1 MSVPVIAQP
10 AIGAPE
16 PSISRSAT
24 SPWLSWAGLVASA
37 GISSGIYWD
46 ISWHETIGRDT
57 FWTPAHL
64 LTQFGAVLAGLV
76 AAWVIFGTTLR
87 GAAEARQTSVNVLG
101 FRGPLGAFILAWGAA
116 AMLTSAPFDN
126 WWHDAYGLDVKI
138 ISPPHMLL
146 ALGIF
151 GINWGAA
158 FVAAAEMNRAQG
170 AERKM
175 LQYVLLCA
183 GGFILIQMMILELEQ
198 TGRVWQH
205 SAAPYV
211 ALSIVVLF
219 VLETMARVSQ
229 HRWARTIVAGTYT
242 VFGLLMLWILPLF
255 PAQPKLGPV
264 YQNITHMVP
273 LPFPILLVVPAF
285 VLDLIWPKLREPER
299 WNKGL
304 RAAVAGAALV
314 LQWPLILLNLV
325 FSKQKKVAWDKWL
338 QAAAGGVIFLP
349 ILIAVQWPF
358 ATFMMS
364 PAANNWFFANNNFP
378 YFAHPDW
385 PEVRHVFVNWETTAQ
400 FWTLCTVAFAL
411 SVVSMRTGIAL
422 GSWLSRVR
430 R

>member
-1 MSVPVIAQP
+1 MNVRAIAQP
-10 AIGAPE
+10 AMGAPE
-16 PSISRSAT
+16 ASISRSAT
-24 SPWLSWAGLVASA
+24 TPWLSWAGLAASA
-37 GISSGIYWD
+37 CISSGIYWD

-64 LTQFGAVLAGLV
+64 LTQFGAILAGLV
-76 AAWVIFGTTLR
+76 ASWVIFGTTLR
-87 GAAEARQTSVNVLG
+87 GSTEARQASVNVLG
-101 FRGPLGAFILAWGAA
+101 FRAPLGAFILAWGAV

-170 AERKM
+170 AERKV

-219 VLETMARVSQ
+219 ILETMARVSK

-285 VLDLIWPKLREPER
+285 VLDLIWPRLQ
-299 WNKGL
+299 
-304 RAAVAGAALV
+304 GASKWTQALV
-314 LQWPLILLNLV
+314 
-325 FSKQKKVAWDKWL
+325 
-338 QAAAGGVIFLP
+338 GGVTFLA

-364 PAANNWFFANNNFP
+364 RAANNWFFANNNFP

-385 PEVRHVFVNWETTAQ
+385 PEVRHVFVNWETPAQ
-400 FWTLCTVAFAL
+400 FWRRIGEAFAL
-411 SVVSMRTGIAL
+411 SVVSMRMGIAF
-422 GSWLSRVR
+422 GGWLSRVR

>member
-1 MSVPVIAQP
+1 MNAPAVAQP
-10 AIGAPE
+10 A
-16 PSISRSAT
+16 RLAT
-24 SPWLSWAGLVASA
+24 TPWLSWAGLVASA
-37 GISSGIYWD
+37 CISSGIYWD

-64 LTQFGAVLAGLV
+64 LTQFGAIVAGL
-76 AAWVIFGTTLR
+76 AASWVIFGTTLA
-87 GAAEARQTSVNVLG
+87 GSGQSRQASVNVLG
-101 FRGPLGAFILAWGAA
+101 FRAPLGAFILAWGAV

-170 AERKM
+170 AERKT
-175 LQYVLLCA
+175 LQYVLLGA
-183 GGFILIQMMILELEQ
+183 GAFILIQTMILELEQ

-205 SAAPYV
+205 SGAPYL
-211 ALSIVVLF
+211 ALSIVVLLI
-219 VLETMARVSQ
+219 LETMARASQ
-229 HRWARTIVAGTYT
+229 HRWGRTIVAGIYT

-285 VLDLIWPKLREPER
+285 VLDLIWPRMQ
-299 WNKGL
+299 
-304 RAAVAGAALV
+304 GASKWMQALV
-314 LQWPLILLNLV
+314 
-325 FSKQKKVAWDKWL
+325 
-338 QAAAGGVIFLP
+338 GGVVFMA

-358 ATFMMS
+358 ATFLMS

-378 YFAHPDW
+378 YFAHSDW
-385 PEVRHVFVNWETTAQ
+385 PEVRHVFVSWETTAQ
-400 FWTLCTVAFAL
+400 FWRNIVLAFAV
-411 SVVSMRTGIAL
+411 SVLTMRLGVSFG
-422 GSWLSRVR
+422 GWLSRVR